1 MSVPINQ
8 SFWQFGNWS
17 GSGLDNPW
25 INGGQN
31 APFDQEFYLIINLAV
46 GGTNGYFPDNV
57 GNKPWSD
64 SSPHAVNGF
73 WDGRAQWQPTWVG
86 EGAALKIDSVKV
98 SSV

>member
-46 GGTNGYFPDNV
+46 GGTNGYFPDNL

-64 SSPHAVNGF
+64 STLGLMPVMGF
-73 WDGRAQWQPTWVG
+73 GMDVISGNQLG
-86 EGAALKIDSVKV
+86 LVKV
-98 SSV
+98 LP